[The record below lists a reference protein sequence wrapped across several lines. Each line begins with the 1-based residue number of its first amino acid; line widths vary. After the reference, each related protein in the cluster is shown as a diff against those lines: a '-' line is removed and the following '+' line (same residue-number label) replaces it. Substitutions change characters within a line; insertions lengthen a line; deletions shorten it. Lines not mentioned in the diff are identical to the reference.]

1 MIKPCQVAHGSLT
14 IRITTMPQVT
24 PASPFTESQPVVTQQ
39 RTVEVEEQ
47 EGYLMPVEGTSAA
60 EVAAAL
66 NRLRVT
72 PRDMISIFQ
81 ALREAGALEADLE
94 IM

>member
-1 MIKPCQVAHGSLT
+1 V
-14 IRITTMPQVT
+14 
-24 PASPFTESQPVVTQQ
+24 QQ
-39 RTVEVEEQ
+39 ERVTVEEE
-47 EGYLMPVEGTSAA
+47 ERFLMPVEGASAG
-60 EVAAAL
+60 EVASAL
-66 NRLRVT
+66 NKLKVT